1 VDVHAEYTKR
11 LQTARADL
19 TAADRLFRS
28 IGNARLAMMAAA
40 FLMAWLA
47 FVNHLFPAALV
58 LAPIIAFVCLAIW
71 HEDVVERQRRA
82 KRTTRFYD
90 LGLARLEDCWAGGGA
105 QGKRFADPDHLY
117 AADVDLFGRGS
128 LFELLSTV
136 RMASGEA
143 TLASWLSGK
152 NGWPSA
158 EAIRARQQ
166 AVVEL
171 AANLTLREDLAVIG
185 PPSGREMGE
194 SVHEEA
200 LAQWGAASPVEFP
213 RDTPFLLYGIPLLVV
228 IVGTTWTTGTTDWH
242 PLLWVSLLA
251 LLATR
256 RLLAPTSQV
265 LHAAA
270 EAARD
275 LKALAPLL
283 ERLERE
289 QFKAPRLLELATQLQ
304 VEQAKASQAIAHLN
318 TMLERSEWSAN
329 MIFQIPARLLLWDE
343 HHAVLVE
350 RWRRRWGRAVG
361 QWMAVVG
368 EMEALCSLAA
378 FTLEHPAAVFP
389 EFVTGAVFDGEA
401 LLHPLLPASQAVA
414 NDVHIGRE
422 SGAAQLWIVSG
433 SNMSG
438 KSTLLRCVALNA
450 VLAWAGAPVL
460 ARRLRISP
468 LAVGASIRIL
478 DSLQDGRSL
487 FYAEITR
494 LRKIL
499 DLTNGAV
506 PVLFLID
513 ELLHG
518 TNSHDRRL
526 GAEAVLRGL
535 LDRGAMG
542 LVTTH
547 DLALA
552 GIADALASRARN
564 VHFEDQLFDGAMHFD
579 YHLRPGIVTH
589 SNALELMRSVGL
601 IKNLSA
607 DVADVA
613 DKT

>member
-1 VDVHAEYTKR
+1 VDTHAEYTTR
-11 LQTARADL
+11 RQQASADL
-19 TAADRLFRS
+19 EGADRLFRS
-28 IGNARLAMMAAA
+28 IGNARLAMMIAA
-40 FLMAWLA
+40 FVMAWMA
-47 FVNHLFPAALV
+47 FVNRLFSPWWV
-58 LAPIIAFVCLAIW
+58 IAPIAAFVCLAIW
-71 HEDVVERQRRA
+71 HEGVVQRQRRA
-82 KRTTRFYD
+82 SRTVRFYD
-90 LGLARLEDCWAGGGA
+90 LGLARLEDRWAGGGA
-105 QGKRFADPDHLY
+105 QGKRFRDPEHLY

-143 TLASWLSGK
+143 TLAAWISGK
-152 NGWPSA
+152 SGAPA
-158 EAIRARQQ
+158 AIRARQQ
-166 AVVEL
+166 AVTEL
-171 AANLTLREDLAVIG
+171 AANLALREDLAVIG

-200 LAQWGAASPVEFP
+200 LAQWGAAPPIGFP
-213 RDTPFLLYGIPLLVV
+213 RETPLLLYGIPSLAV
-228 IVGTTWTTGTTDWH
+228 IFTATWIAGITDWH
-242 PLLWVSLLA
+242 PLLWVGLAA

-256 RLLAPTSQV
+256 RLLGPSSQV
-265 LHAAA
+265 LHAAG

-283 ERLERE
+283 ARLECER
-289 QFKAPRLLELATQLQ
+289 FSAPRLVELAARLQ
-304 VEQAKASQAIAHLN
+304 AEHTPASRAIARLN
-318 TMLERSEWSAN
+318 TLLERRDWSAN

-350 RWRRRWGRAVG
+350 RWRRQWGRAIG

-378 FTLEHPAAVFP
+378 FALEHPAAVFP
-389 EFVTGAVFDGEA
+389 EFVGGAVFDGEA
-401 LLHPLLPASQAVA
+401 LLHPLLPAAQAVA
-414 NDVHIGRE
+414 NDVHIGRGE
-422 SGAAQLWIVSG
+422 TTAQLWIISG

-460 ARRLRISP
+460 ARRLHISP
-468 LAVGASIRIL
+468 LVVGASIRVL

-499 DLTNGAV
+499 DLTNGPA

-526 GAEAVLRGL
+526 GAEAVLRSL

-552 GIADALASRARN
+552 GIADALVPRARN
-564 VHFEDQLFDGAMHFD
+564 VHFEDQLVDGAMHFD
-579 YHLRPGIVTH
+579 YHLRPGVVTH

-601 IKNLSA
+601 IQA
-607 DVADVA
+607 TDEHR
-613 DKT
+613 

>member
-1 VDVHAEYTKR
+1 
-11 LQTARADL
+11 
-19 TAADRLFRS
+19 
-28 IGNARLAMMAAA
+28 MMAAA
-40 FLMAWLA
+40 FVMAWLS
-47 FVNHLFPAALV
+47 FVNHLFSAWWV
-58 LAPIIAFVCLAIW
+58 LAPMIAFACLAIW
-71 HEDVVERQRRA
+71 HESVVERQRRA

-90 LGLARLEDCWAGGGA
+90 LGLARLEDRWAGGGA
-105 QGKRFADPDHLY
+105 QGKRFQDPEHLY

-152 NGWPSA
+152 GGVPSA
-158 EAIRARQQ
+158 ETIKARQQ
-166 AVVEL
+166 AVTEL
-171 AANLTLREDLAVIG
+171 AENLALREDLAVIG

-200 LAQWGAASPVEFP
+200 LSQWGAALPVGFP

-228 IVGTTWTTGTTDWH
+228 IVGTTWATGITDWH
-242 PLLWVSLLA
+242 PLLWVGLLA

-256 RLLAPTSQV
+256 RLLAPTLQV
-265 LHAAA
+265 LRAAS

-289 QFKAPRLLELATQLQ
+289 QFKASRLRELATRLQ
-304 VEQAKASQAIAHLN
+304 VEQAKASQAIAQLN
-318 TMLERSEWSAN
+318 TMLERREWSAN

-350 RWRRRWGRAVG
+350 RWRRRWGLAIG

-389 EFVTGAVFDGEA
+389 EFVAGAVFDGEA

-414 NDVHIGRE
+414 NDVHIGRMD
-422 SGAAQLWIVSG
+422 SGEKSVAQLWIVSG

-460 ARRLRISP
+460 ARRLCISP

-499 DLTNGAV
+499 DLTKGSV

-535 LDRGAMG
+535 IDRGAMG

-564 VHFEDQLFDGAMHFD
+564 VHFEDQLVDGAMHFD

-601 IKNLSA
+601 IKPQMNT
-607 DVADVA
+607 
-613 DKT
+613 DKHR

>member
-1 VDVHAEYTKR
+1 VDAHAEYTKR
-11 LQTARADL
+11 LSTARADL
-19 TAADRLFRS
+19 QAADRLFRS

-40 FLMAWLA
+40 FLMAWMA
-47 FVNHLFPAALV
+47 FVNRLFAGWWV
-58 LAPIIAFVCLAIW
+58 LIPMAGFAWLAIW

-82 KRTTRFYD
+82 SRTSRFYE
-90 LGLARLEDCWAGGGA
+90 LGLARLEDRWAGGGA
-105 QGKRFADPDHLY
+105 QGKRFQDPEHLY
-117 AADVDLFGRGS
+117 AGDVDLFGRGS

-143 TLASWLSGK
+143 TLAAWLSGRK
-152 NGWPSA
+152 LSREDGAPSPD
-158 EAIRARQQ
+158 AIRARQQ
-166 AVVEL
+166 AVAEL
-171 AANLTLREDLAVIG
+171 AEDLPLREDLAVIG

-200 LAQWGAASPVEFP
+200 LATWGASPPVAFP
-213 RDTPFLLYGIPLLVV
+213 PETTLWLYGIPSAAAIAAV
-228 IVGTTWTTGTTDWH
+228 TWSLEITGWH
-242 PLLWVSLLA
+242 PLLWVGLAA
-251 LLATR
+251 LLAAR
-256 RLLAPTSQV
+256 RLLGPTQQV
-265 LHAAA
+265 VRAAS

-283 ERLERE
+283 ERLER
-289 QFKAPRLLELATQLQ
+289 QSFHAPRLQEMLTQLQ
-304 VEQAKASQAIAHLN
+304 TEHVPASQAIARLN
-318 TMLERSEWSAN
+318 TLLERREWSAN

-343 HHAVLVE
+343 HHAVALE
-350 RWRRRWGRAVG
+350 RWRRTWGQAVG

-378 FTLEHPAAVFP
+378 FALEHPTAVFP
-389 EFVTGAVFDGEA
+389 EFVEGAVFEGEA
-401 LLHPLLPASQAVA
+401 LRHPLLPTSQAVA
-414 NDVHIGRE
+414 NDVHVGRPAG
-422 SGAAQLWIVSG
+422 SDTGPAQLWIVSG

-468 LAVGASIRIL
+468 LTVGASIRVQ

-499 DLTNGAV
+499 DQTKGAA

-526 GAEAVLRGL
+526 GSEAVLRGL
-535 LDRGAMG
+535 IDRGAMG

-552 GIADALASRARN
+552 GIADSLGSRALN
-564 VHFEDQLFDGAMHFD
+564 VHFEDQLVDGAMHFD
-579 YHLRPGIVTH
+579 YHLRPGVVTH

-601 IKNLSA
+601 IDSPQ
-607 DVADVA
+607 
-613 DKT
+613 

>member
-1 VDVHAEYTKR
+1 VDAHAEYSKR
-11 LQTARADL
+11 RQKARTDL
-19 TAADRLFRS
+19 EAADRLFRS
-28 IGNARLAMMAAA
+28 IGNARLAMMIAA
-40 FLMAWLA
+40 FVMSWMA
-47 FVNHLFPAALV
+47 FVNRLFSPWWV
-58 LAPIIAFVCLAIW
+58 LAPIAVFVCLAIW
-71 HEDVVERQRRA
+71 HESMVQRQRRA
-82 KRTTRFYD
+82 SRTVRFYD
-90 LGLARLEDCWAGGGA
+90 LGLARLEDRWAGGGA
-105 QGKRFADPDHLY
+105 QGTRFQDSEHPY

-143 TLASWLSGK
+143 TLAAWLSGK
-152 NGWPSA
+152 SGVPSA

-166 AVVEL
+166 AVTEL
-171 AANLTLREDLAVIG
+171 AANLALREDLAVIG

-194 SVHEEA
+194 SVHEEG
-200 LAQWGAASPVEFP
+200 LAQWSAAPPVGFP
-213 RDTPFLLYGIPLLVV
+213 RETPLLLYGIPSLAV
-228 IVGTTWTTGTTDWH
+228 IFTATWIAGVTDWH
-242 PLLWVSLLA
+242 PLLWVGLAA

-256 RLLAPTSQV
+256 RLLGPSSQV
-265 LHAAA
+265 LHAAG

-275 LKALAPLL
+275 LKALAPML

-289 QFKAPRLLELATQLQ
+289 PFGAPRLVELAARLQ
-304 VEQAKASQAIAHLN
+304 AEHIPASRAIARLN
-318 TMLERSEWSAN
+318 TLLERREWSAN

-343 HHAVLVE
+343 HHAVLLE
-350 RWRRRWGRAVG
+350 RWRRQWGRAVG
-361 QWMAVVG
+361 RWMAVVG

-378 FTLEHPAAVFP
+378 FALEHPAAVFP
-389 EFVTGAVFDGEA
+389 EFVEGAVFDGEA
-401 LLHPLLPASQAVA
+401 LRHPLLPAAQAVA
-414 NDVHIGRE
+414 NDVHIGRSE
-422 SGAAQLWIVSG
+422 TAAQLWIVSG

-468 LAVGASIRIL
+468 LVVGASIRVL

-494 LRKIL
+494 LRKTL
-499 DLTNGAV
+499 DLTNGSA

-526 GAEAVLRGL
+526 GAEAVLRAL

-552 GIADALASRARN
+552 GIADALAPRAIN
-564 VHFEDQLFDGAMHFD
+564 VHFEDQLVNGAMHFD
-579 YHLRPGIVTH
+579 YHLRPGVVTH

-601 IKNLSA
+601 YWNHR
-607 DVADVA
+607 
-613 DKT
+613 

>member
-1 VDVHAEYTKR
+1 MI
-11 LQTARADL
+11 
-19 TAADRLFRS
+19 AAFVMAWMAFVSRLFS
-28 IGNARLAMMAAA
+28 AWWVVAPIAA
-40 FLMAWLA
+40 FA
-47 FVNHLFPAALV
+47 
-58 LAPIIAFVCLAIW
+58 CLAVW
-71 HEDVVERQRRA
+71 HESVVQRQRHAR
-82 KRTTRFYD
+82 RTTRFYE
-90 LGLARLEDCWAGGGA
+90 LGLARLEDRWAGGGA
-105 QGKRFADPDHLY
+105 QGKRFAGPEHLY

-143 TLASWLSGK
+143 TLAAWLSGK
-152 NGWPSA
+152 NGVPSVA
-158 EAIRARQQ
+158 AMKARQQ
-166 AVVEL
+166 AVAEL
-171 AANLTLREDLAVIG
+171 AENLALREGLATIG
-185 PPSGREMGE
+185 PPSGRELGE

-200 LAQWGAASPVEFP
+200 LAQWAAAPPVEFP
-213 RDTPFLLYGIPLLVV
+213 RETPLLLYGIPALAV
-228 IVGTTWTTGTTDWH
+228 IVTATWIAGVTNWH
-242 PLLWVSLLA
+242 PLLWVGLAA

-256 RLLAPTSQV
+256 RLLGPTLHV
-265 LHAAA
+265 LGAAG

-283 ERLERE
+283 ERLERQ
-289 QFKAPRLLELATQLQ
+289 QFRAARLVELAVQLQTEHSTASHAIARLNTLLE
-304 VEQAKASQAIAHLN
+304 
-318 TMLERSEWSAN
+318 RRDWSAN
-329 MIFQIPARLLLWDE
+329 LIFQIPARLLLWDE

-361 QWMAVVG
+361 QWMEVVG

-378 FTLEHPAAVFP
+378 FALEHPSAVFP
-389 EFVTGAVFDGEA
+389 EFVEGAVFEGES
-401 LLHPLLPASQAVA
+401 LLHPLLPAAQAVA
-414 NDVHIGRE
+414 NDVHVGR
-422 SGAAQLWIVSG
+422 GDDAAQLWIVSG

-468 LAVGASIRIL
+468 LVVGASIRVL

-499 DLTNGAV
+499 DLTNGAA
-506 PVLFLID
+506 PVLFVID

-552 GIADALASRARN
+552 GIADVLAPRARN
-564 VHFEDQLFDGAMHFD
+564 VHFEDQLVDGAMHFD
-579 YHLRPGIVTH
+579 YHLHPGVVTH

-601 IKNLSA
+601 ITST
-607 DVADVA
+607 D
-613 DKT
+613 